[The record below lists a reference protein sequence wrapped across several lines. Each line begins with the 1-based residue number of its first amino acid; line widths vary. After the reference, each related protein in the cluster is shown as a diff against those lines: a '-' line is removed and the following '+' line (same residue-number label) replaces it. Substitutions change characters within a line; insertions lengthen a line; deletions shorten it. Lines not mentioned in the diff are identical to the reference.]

1 MRDVL
6 IIIPTYNEIENIE
19 NIIIST
25 INLYPTIN
33 ILIVD
38 DNSPDL
44 TSKKVEDLKPKFKDQ
59 LFLLKRLKKEGLGT
73 AYVAGFKWA
82 LKNKFNYVFEMDAD
96 FSHNPKDIKRILE
109 PMLEN
114 NYDVSIGSRY
124 IKGINVVNWPLS
136 RIILSYTASQYVQ
149 LITRMN
155 IKDST
160 SGYICY
166 KKSVLESIDLDNIKF
181 TGYAFQIEMKY
192 KSYLKNFKIIEV
204 PIIFSDRLFGVSK
217 LNGSIISEAIFGV
230 IAMKIKNIFNI
241 KF

>member
-1 MRDVL
+1 MKDVL

-33 ILIVD
+33 ILVVD

-44 TSKKVEDLKPKFKDQ
+44 TFNKVEELKLKFKDQ
-59 LFLLKRLKKEGLGT
+59 LFLLKRLEKEGLGT

-82 LKNKFNYVFEMDAD
+82 LKNKFNYIFEMDAD
-96 FSHNPKDIKRILE
+96 FSHNPMDIKRILD
-109 PMLEN
+109 PMIEK

-136 RIILSYTASQYVQ
+136 RIILSYTASLYVQ
-149 LITRMN
+149 LITKMN

-166 KKSVLESIDLDNIKF
+166 KKSVLESIDLDSIKF

-204 PIIFSDRLFGVSK
+204 PIIFSDRVYGVSK

-230 IAMKIKNIFNI
+230 IAMRIKNIFNI

>member
-1 MRDVL
+1 MKDVL

-25 INLYPTIN
+25 FQLYSDIS

-44 TSKKVEDLKPKFKDQ
+44 TYKKVQELELKFSKQ

-73 AYVAGFKWA
+73 AYVEGFKWA
-82 LKNKFNYVFEMDAD
+82 LKKKFNYVFEMDAD
-96 FSHNPKDIKRILE
+96 LSHNPKDIKRILE
-109 PMLEN
+109 PMLIN
-114 NYDVSIGSRY
+114 DYDMSIGSRY

-136 RIILSYTASQYVQ
+136 RIILSYTASIYVRI
-149 LITRMN
+149 ITKMK
-155 IKDST
+155 IQDST
-160 SGYICY
+160 SGYVCY
-166 KKSVLESIDLDNIKF
+166 KKTVLESINLDSINF
-181 TGYAFQIEMKY
+181 SGYAFQIEMKY
-192 KSYLKNFKIIEV
+192 KTYLKNFKIIEV
-204 PIIFSDRLFGVSK
+204 PIVFTDRKYGLSK

-230 IAMKIKNIFNI
+230 LSMRIKNIFNI

>member
-44 TSKKVEDLKPKFKDQ
+44 TSKKVENLKPKFKDQ
-59 LFLLKRLKKEGLGT
+59 LFLMKRLKKEGLGT

-181 TGYAFQIEMKY
+181 KGYAFQIEMKY

-230 IAMKIKNIFNI
+230 IAMRIKNIFNI

>member
-1 MRDVL
+1 MKDVL

-33 ILIVD
+33 ILVVD

-44 TSKKVEDLKPKFKDQ
+44 TFKKVEELKLKFKDQ
-59 LFLLKRLKKEGLGT
+59 LFLIKRLKKEGLGT

-82 LKNKFNYVFEMDAD
+82 LKNEFNYVFEMDAD

-109 PMLEN
+109 PMIES

-136 RIILSYTASQYVQ
+136 RIILSYTASLYVQ
-149 LITRMN
+149 LITMMS

-160 SGYICY
+160 SGFICY
-166 KKSVLESIDLDNIKF
+166 KKPVLESIDLDNIKF

-192 KSYLKNFKIIEV
+192 KSFLKNFKIIEV
-204 PIIFSDRLFGVSK
+204 PIIFSDRLYGVSK
-217 LNGSIISEAIFGV
+217 LNSSIISEAIFGV
-230 IAMKIKNIFNI
+230 INMRIKKILNI

>member
-96 FSHNPKDIKRILE
+96 FSHNPEDIKRILE

-204 PIIFSDRLFGVSK
+204 PIIFSDRKFGISK

-230 IAMKIKNIFNI
+230 IAMRIKNIFNI

>member
-1 MRDVL
+1 MKDVL

-96 FSHNPKDIKRILE
+96 LSHNPKDIKRILE

-114 NYDVSIGSRY
+114 NYDISIGSRY

-136 RIILSYTASQYVQ
+136 RIILSYTASLYVR

-230 IAMKIKNIFNI
+230 IAMRIKNIFNI

>member
-1 MRDVL
+1 MKDVL

-44 TSKKVEDLKPKFKDQ
+44 TFKKVEDLKLKFKDQ

-82 LKNKFNYVFEMDAD
+82 LKKKFNYVFEMDAD
-96 FSHNPKDIKRILE
+96 LSHNPKDIKRILE
-109 PMLEN
+109 AMLEN
-114 NYDVSIGSRY
+114 NYDISIGSRY
-124 IKGINVVNWPLS
+124 INGINVVNWPLS
-136 RIILSYTASQYVQ
+136 RIILSYTASLYVQ

-166 KKSVLESIDLDNIKF
+166 KKLVLESIDLDNIKF

-204 PIIFSDRLFGVSK
+204 PIIFSDRKFGISK

-230 IAMKIKNIFNI
+230 IAMRIKKIFNI

>member
-44 TSKKVEDLKPKFKDQ
+44 TSKKVEDLKPKFNDQ

-96 FSHNPKDIKRILE
+96 LSHNPKDIKRILE

-124 IKGINVVNWPLS
+124 IEGINVVNWPLS

-230 IAMKIKNIFNI
+230 IAMRIKNIFNI

>member
-1 MRDVL
+1 MRGVL

-25 INLYPTIN
+25 FNLYPTIN

-166 KKSVLESIDLDNIKF
+166 KKSVLESIDLDKIKF

>member
-25 INLYPTIN
+25 FNLYPTIN

-136 RIILSYTASQYVQ
+136 RIILSYTASLYVQ

-230 IAMKIKNIFNI
+230 IAMRIKNIFNI

>member
-1 MRDVL
+1 MKDVL

-33 ILIVD
+33 ILVVD

-44 TSKKVEDLKPKFKDQ
+44 TFNKVKELKLKFKDQ
-59 LFLLKRLKKEGLGT
+59 LFLIKRLEKEGLGT

-96 FSHNPKDIKRILE
+96 FSHNPMDIKRILE
-109 PMLEN
+109 PMIQK

-136 RIILSYTASQYVQ
+136 RIILSYTASLYVQ
-149 LITRMN
+149 LITKMN

-204 PIIFSDRLFGVSK
+204 PIIFSDRVYGVSK

-230 IAMKIKNIFNI
+230 IAMRIKNIFNI

>member
-1 MRDVL
+1 MKDVL

-25 INLYPTIN
+25 FQLYPDIS

-44 TSKKVEDLKPKFKDQ
+44 TYKKVQELELKFSKQ

-73 AYVAGFKWA
+73 AYVEGFKWA

-96 FSHNPKDIKRILE
+96 LSHNPKDIKRILE
-109 PMLEN
+109 PMLIN
-114 NYDVSIGSRY
+114 DYDMSIGSRY

-136 RIILSYTASQYVQ
+136 RIILSYTASIYVRI
-149 LITRMN
+149 ITKMK
-155 IKDST
+155 IQDST
-160 SGYICY
+160 SGYVCY
-166 KKSVLESIDLDNIKF
+166 KKTVLESINLDTIKF
-181 TGYAFQIEMKY
+181 SGYAFQIEMKY
-192 KSYLKNFKIIEV
+192 KAYLKNFKIIEV
-204 PIIFSDRLFGVSK
+204 PIIFTDRKYGVSK
-217 LNGSIISEAIFGV
+217 LNGSIISEAIIGV
-230 IAMKIKNIFNI
+230 LSMRIKNIFNI

>member
-1 MRDVL
+1 MKDVL

-33 ILIVD
+33 ILVVD

-44 TSKKVEDLKPKFKDQ
+44 TFKKVEELKLKFKDQ
-59 LFLLKRLKKEGLGT
+59 LFLLKRLEKEGLGT

-96 FSHNPKDIKRILE
+96 FSHNPMDIKRILE
-109 PMLEN
+109 PMLDKN
-114 NYDVSIGSRY
+114 FDVSIGSRY

-136 RIILSYTASQYVQ
+136 RIILSYTASLYVQ
-149 LITRMN
+149 LITKMN

-204 PIIFSDRLFGVSK
+204 PIIFSDRKFGTSK

-230 IAMKIKNIFNI
+230 IAMRIKKIFNI

>member
-1 MRDVL
+1 MKDVL

-44 TSKKVEDLKPKFKDQ
+44 TFKKVEDLMLKFKDQ

-96 FSHNPKDIKRILE
+96 LSHNPQDIKRILE

-114 NYDVSIGSRY
+114 NYDISIGSRY
-124 IKGINVVNWPLS
+124 INGINVVNWPLS
-136 RIILSYTASQYVQ
+136 RIILSYTASLYVR
-149 LITRMN
+149 LITRMK

-166 KKSVLESIDLDNIKF
+166 KKSVLDSIDLDNIKF

-204 PIIFSDRLFGVSK
+204 PIIFSDRKFGISK

-230 IAMKIKNIFNI
+230 IAMRIKKIFNI

>member
-1 MRDVL
+1 MKDVL

-19 NIIIST
+19 KIIIST
-25 INLYPTIN
+25 INLYPKIK
-33 ILIVD
+33 ILVVD

-44 TSKKVEDLKPKFKDQ
+44 TFKKVEELKLKFKDQ
-59 LFLLKRLKKEGLGT
+59 LFLLKRQQKEGLGT

-96 FSHNPKDIKRILE
+96 LSHNPMDIKRILE
-109 PMLEN
+109 PILEK
-114 NYDVSIGSRY
+114 NYDISIGSRY
-124 IKGINVVNWPLS
+124 INGINVVNWPLS
-136 RIILSYTASQYVQ
+136 RIILSYTASLFVQ
-149 LITRMN
+149 VITKMN
-155 IKDST
+155 IKDPT

-192 KSYLKNFKIIEV
+192 KSYLKNFKISEV
-204 PIIFSDRLFGVSK
+204 PIIFTDRVNGVSK

-230 IAMKIKNIFNI
+230 IGMRIKKIFNI

>member
-1 MRDVL
+1 MKDVL

-25 INLYPTIN
+25 FQLYSDIS

-44 TSKKVEDLKPKFKDQ
+44 TYKKVQELELKFSKQ

-73 AYVAGFKWA
+73 AYVEGFKWA
-82 LKNKFNYVFEMDAD
+82 LKKKFNYVFEMDAD
-96 FSHNPKDIKRILE
+96 LSHNPKDIKRILE
-109 PMLEN
+109 PMLIN
-114 NYDVSIGSRY
+114 DYDMSIGSRY

-136 RIILSYTASQYVQ
+136 RIILSYTASIYVRI
-149 LITRMN
+149 ITKMK
-155 IKDST
+155 IQDST
-160 SGYICY
+160 SGYVCY
-166 KKSVLESIDLDNIKF
+166 KKTVLESINLDTIKF
-181 TGYAFQIEMKY
+181 SGYAFQIEMKY
-192 KSYLKNFKIIEV
+192 KAYLKNFKIIEV
-204 PIIFSDRLFGVSK
+204 PIVFTDRKYGLSK

-230 IAMKIKNIFNI
+230 LSMRIKNIFNI

>member
-44 TSKKVEDLKPKFKDQ
+44 TSKKVENLKPKFKDQ
-59 LFLLKRLKKEGLGT
+59 LFLMKRLKKEGLGT

-96 FSHNPKDIKRILE
+96 LSHNPKDIKRILE

-124 IKGINVVNWPLS
+124 IEGINVVNWPLS

-181 TGYAFQIEMKY
+181 KGYAFQIEMKY

>member
-1 MRDVL
+1 
-6 IIIPTYNEIENIE
+6 
-19 NIIIST
+19 
-25 INLYPTIN
+25 
-33 ILIVD
+33 
-38 DNSPDL
+38 
-44 TSKKVEDLKPKFKDQ
+44 
-59 LFLLKRLKKEGLGT
+59 
-73 AYVAGFKWA
+73 
-82 LKNKFNYVFEMDAD
+82 MDAD
-96 FSHNPKDIKRILE
+96 LSHNPQDIKRILE

-114 NYDVSIGSRY
+114 NYDISIGSRY
-124 IKGINVVNWPLS
+124 INGINVVNWPLS
-136 RIILSYTASQYVQ
+136 RIILSYTASLYVR
-149 LITRMN
+149 LITRMK

-204 PIIFSDRLFGVSK
+204 PIIFSDRKFGISK

-230 IAMKIKNIFNI
+230 IAMRIKKIFNI

>member
-25 INLYPTIN
+25 FNLYPTIN

-166 KKSVLESIDLDNIKF
+166 KKSVLESIDLDKIKF

-204 PIIFSDRLFGVSK
+204 PIIFSDRIFGVSK

>member
-44 TSKKVEDLKPKFKDQ
+44 TSKKVEDLKSKFKDQ

-96 FSHNPKDIKRILE
+96 FSHNPEDIKRILE

-136 RIILSYTASQYVQ
+136 RIILSYTASLYVR

-166 KKSVLESIDLDNIKF
+166 KKTVLESIDLDNIKF

-230 IAMKIKNIFNI
+230 IAMRIKNIFNI

>member
-166 KKSVLESIDLDNIKF
+166 KKSVLESIDLDKIKF

-230 IAMKIKNIFNI
+230 IAMRIKNIFNI

>member
-1 MRDVL
+1 MKDVL

-33 ILIVD
+33 ILVVD

-44 TSKKVEDLKPKFKDQ
+44 TFKKVEQLKLKFKDQ
-59 LFLLKRLKKEGLGT
+59 LFLLKRLEKEGLGT

-96 FSHNPKDIKRILE
+96 FSHNPMDIKRILE
-109 PMLEN
+109 PMIEK

-124 IKGINVVNWPLS
+124 VKGINVVNWPLS
-136 RIILSYTASQYVQ
+136 RIILSYTASLYVQ
-149 LITRMN
+149 LITKMN

-204 PIIFSDRLFGVSK
+204 PIIFSDRVYGVSK

-230 IAMKIKNIFNI
+230 IAMRIKNIFNI

>member
-25 INLYPTIN
+25 FNLYPTIN

-166 KKSVLESIDLDNIKF
+166 EKSVLESIDLDKIKF

>member
-25 INLYPTIN
+25 FNLYPTIN

-44 TSKKVEDLKPKFKDQ
+44 TSKKVEDLKPKFNDQ

-136 RIILSYTASQYVQ
+136 RIILSYTASLYVR

>member
-1 MRDVL
+1 MKDVL

-33 ILIVD
+33 ILVVD

-44 TSKKVEDLKPKFKDQ
+44 TFKKVEELKLKFKDQ
-59 LFLLKRLKKEGLGT
+59 LFLLKRLEKEGLGT

-82 LKNKFNYVFEMDAD
+82 LKNKFNYVFEMDSD
-96 FSHNPKDIKRILE
+96 FSHNPMDIKRILE
-109 PMLEN
+109 PMIEK

-136 RIILSYTASQYVQ
+136 RIILSYTASLYVQ
-149 LITRMN
+149 LITKMN

-204 PIIFSDRLFGVSK
+204 PIIFSDRVYGVSK

-230 IAMKIKNIFNI
+230 ITMRIKNIFNI

>member
-1 MRDVL
+1 ML
-6 IIIPTYNEIENIE
+6 
-19 NIIIST
+19 
-25 INLYPTIN
+25 
-33 ILIVD
+33 
-38 DNSPDL
+38 
-44 TSKKVEDLKPKFKDQ
+44 KFKDQ

-96 FSHNPKDIKRILE
+96 LSHNPQDIKRILE

-114 NYDVSIGSRY
+114 NYDISIGSRY

-136 RIILSYTASQYVQ
+136 RIILSYTASLYVR
-149 LITRMN
+149 LITRMK

-204 PIIFSDRLFGVSK
+204 PIIFSDRKFGISK

-230 IAMKIKNIFNI
+230 IAMRIKKIFNI

>member
-1 MRDVL
+1 MKDVL

-33 ILIVD
+33 ILVVD

-44 TSKKVEDLKPKFKDQ
+44 TFKKVEQLKLKFKDQ
-59 LFLLKRLKKEGLGT
+59 LFLLKRLEKEGLGT

-96 FSHNPKDIKRILE
+96 FSHNPMDIKRILE
-109 PMLEN
+109 PMIEK

-136 RIILSYTASQYVQ
+136 RIILSYTASLYVQ
-149 LITRMN
+149 LITKMN

-166 KKSVLESIDLDNIKF
+166 KTSVLESIDLDNIKF

-204 PIIFSDRLFGVSK
+204 PIIFSDRVYGVSK

-230 IAMKIKNIFNI
+230 ITMRIKNIFNI

>member
-25 INLYPTIN
+25 FNLYPTIN

-44 TSKKVEDLKPKFKDQ
+44 TSKKVEDLKPKFNDQ

-96 FSHNPKDIKRILE
+96 LSHNPKDIKRILE

-124 IKGINVVNWPLS
+124 IEGINVVNWPLS

-230 IAMKIKNIFNI
+230 IAMRIKNIFNI

>member
-1 MRDVL
+1 MKDVL
-6 IIIPTYNEIENIE
+6 IIIPTYNEIDNIE
-19 NIIIST
+19 NIIISNF
-25 INLYPTIN
+25 NLYPNIN

-38 DNSPDL
+38 DNSPDF
-44 TSKKVEDLKPKFKDQ
+44 TYKIVEELKLKFKDQ
-59 LFLLKRLKKEGLGT
+59 LSLLKREKKQGLGT
-73 AYVAGFKWA
+73 AYIEGFKWA
-82 LKNKFNYVFEMDAD
+82 LKNKFNYIFEMDAD

-109 PMLEN
+109 PMIEN
-114 NYDVSIGSRY
+114 NYDISIGSRY
-124 IKGINVVNWPLS
+124 VKGINVVNWPLS
-136 RIILSYTASQYVQ
+136 RIILSYAASIYVR
-149 LITRMN
+149 LITNMN

-166 KKSVLESIDLDNIKF
+166 KKIVLESINLDNIKF

-204 PIIFSDRLFGVSK
+204 PIVFSDRVYGVSK

-230 IAMKIKNIFNI
+230 LGMKIKKIFNI

>member
-33 ILIVD
+33 ILIID

-44 TSKKVEDLKPKFKDQ
+44 TSKKVENLKPKFKDQ

-96 FSHNPKDIKRILE
+96 LSHNPKDIKRILE

-124 IKGINVVNWPLS
+124 IEGINVVNWPLS

-230 IAMKIKNIFNI
+230 IAMRIKNIFNI

>member
-1 MRDVL
+1 MKDVL

-44 TSKKVEDLKPKFKDQ
+44 TFKKVEDLMLKFKDQ
-59 LFLLKRLKKEGLGT
+59 LFLLKRLKKEGIGT

-96 FSHNPKDIKRILE
+96 LSHNPEDIKRILE

-114 NYDVSIGSRY
+114 NYDISIGSRY
-124 IKGINVVNWPLS
+124 INGINVVNWPLS
-136 RIILSYTASQYVQ
+136 RIILSYSASLYVQ

-166 KKSVLESIDLDNIKF
+166 KKLVLESIDLDNIKF

-204 PIIFSDRLFGVSK
+204 PIIFSDRKFGTSK

-230 IAMKIKNIFNI
+230 IAMRIKKQFNI

>member
-1 MRDVL
+1 MKDVL

-33 ILIVD
+33 ILVVD

-44 TSKKVEDLKPKFKDQ
+44 TFKKVEELKLKFKDQ
-59 LFLLKRLKKEGLGT
+59 LFLLKRLEKEGLGT

-82 LKNKFNYVFEMDAD
+82 LKNKFNYIFEMDAD
-96 FSHNPKDIKRILE
+96 FSHNPMDIKRILE
-109 PMLEN
+109 PMIEK

-136 RIILSYTASQYVQ
+136 RIILSYTASLYVQ
-149 LITRMN
+149 LITKMN

-204 PIIFSDRLFGVSK
+204 PIIFSDRVYGVSK

-230 IAMKIKNIFNI
+230 IAMRIKNIFNI

>member
-44 TSKKVEDLKPKFKDQ
+44 TFKKVEDLKPKFKDQ

-230 IAMKIKNIFNI
+230 IAMRIKNIFNI

>member
-1 MRDVL
+1 MKDVL

-44 TSKKVEDLKPKFKDQ
+44 TFKKVDDLKLKFKDQ

-96 FSHNPKDIKRILE
+96 LSHNPKDIKRILE

-114 NYDVSIGSRY
+114 NYDISIGSRY
-124 IKGINVVNWPLS
+124 INGINVVNWPLS
-136 RIILSYTASQYVQ
+136 RIILSYTASLYVQ

-204 PIIFSDRLFGVSK
+204 PIIFSDRKFGISK

-230 IAMKIKNIFNI
+230 IAMRIKKIFNI

>member
-1 MRDVL
+1 MKDVL

-44 TSKKVEDLKPKFKDQ
+44 TFKKVEDLKLKFKDQ

-82 LKNKFNYVFEMDAD
+82 LKKKFNYVFEMDAD
-96 FSHNPKDIKRILE
+96 LSHNPKDIQRILE
-109 PMLEN
+109 PMLKN
-114 NYDVSIGSRY
+114 NYDISIGSRY
-124 IKGINVVNWPLS
+124 INGINVVNWPLS
-136 RIILSYTASQYVQ
+136 RIILSYTASLYVQ

-166 KKSVLESIDLDNIKF
+166 KKLVLESIDLDNIKF

-204 PIIFSDRLFGVSK
+204 PIIFSDRKFGISK

-230 IAMKIKNIFNI
+230 IAMRIKKIFNI

>member
-1 MRDVL
+1 MKDVL

-230 IAMKIKNIFNI
+230 IAMRIKNIFNI

>member
-1 MRDVL
+1 MKDVL

-136 RIILSYTASQYVQ
+136 RIILSYTASLYVR

-217 LNGSIISEAIFGV
+217 LNGNIISEAIFGV
-230 IAMKIKNIFNI
+230 IAMRIKNIFNI